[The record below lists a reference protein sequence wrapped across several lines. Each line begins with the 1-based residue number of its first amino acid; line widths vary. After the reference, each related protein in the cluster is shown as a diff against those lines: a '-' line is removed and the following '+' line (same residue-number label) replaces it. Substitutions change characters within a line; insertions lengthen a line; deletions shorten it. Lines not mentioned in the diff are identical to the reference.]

1 MEKKYL
7 FNTFSVPFQY
17 LSVDKMSLFIQER
30 IMSFSFFSKCSY
42 MSLGRTFFF
51 LCSLVGL
58 FFSLKHFIFL
68 FFRHTMPS

>member
-17 LSVDKMSLFIQER
+17 LSMDKMSLFIQER
-30 IMSFSFFSKCSY
+30 GMSFSFFPSVFICP
-42 MSLGRTFFF
+42 LVGLF

-58 FFSLKHFIFL
+58 FFFFEGFYL
-68 FFRHTMPS
+68 FFSPYRAILVS

>member
-17 LSVDKMSLFIQER
+17 LSMDKMSLFIQER
-30 IMSFSFFSKCSY
+30 GMSFSFFPSVFICP
-42 MSLGRTFFF
+42 LVGLF

-58 FFSLKHFIFL
+58 FFSLKDFIY
-68 FFRHTMPS
+68 FFRHTVPS